1 MNATESKLVV
11 HKTMSDCCLEILE
24 DDEWLTQ
31 IVATNAETETIQK
44 NIMSLQ
50 QHHIH
55 CILGHF
61 DFVILLNFYF
71 YENLIKDDFRQKR
84 ETNPLEYL

>member
-11 HKTMSDCCLEILE
+11 HKTMSDSCLEILE

-61 DFVILLNFYF
+61 DFVILLNFY
-71 YENLIKDDFRQKR
+71 ENLIKDDFRQKKGNKP
-84 ETNPLEYL
+84 TWIFII